1 MDLTRICLGDR
12 RKLLR
17 IGGILKMQ
25 KHLVQPTNLP
35 VLCWVRGGRGR
46 GGGRGRRHHWLSSK
60 ELHLSHASAIPE
72 QKTFVNI
79 KPF

>member
-1 MDLTRICLGDR
+1 
-12 RKLLR
+12 
-17 IGGILKMQ
+17 MQ

-46 GGGRGRRHHWLSSK
+46 GGGRGRRQHWLSSK

-72 QKTFVNI
+72 QKICEHFCKH
-79 KPF
+79 KPILNMYVSVGFDPVYHKFD